1 MASHWLITDRE
12 AKPCSKNC
20 VFYVAKMR
28 FLSTVT
34 VTGDDTC
41 PRSVEQRDLDNGPA
55 EDCEKLGHYH
65 HNIIPLCECQL

>member
-1 MASHWLITDRE
+1 MFS
-12 AKPCSKNC
+12 

-34 VTGDDTC
+34 VTSDDTC
-41 PRSVEQRDLDNGPA
+41 PRSVEHRDLDNGPA